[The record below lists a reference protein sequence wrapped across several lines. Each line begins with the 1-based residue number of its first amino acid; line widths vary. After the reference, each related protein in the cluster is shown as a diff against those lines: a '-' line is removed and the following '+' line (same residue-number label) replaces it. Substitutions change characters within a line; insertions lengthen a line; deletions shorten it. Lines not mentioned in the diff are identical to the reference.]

1 MNLKVNILTRHKG
14 LYIYN
19 KKIAMSEFNYKDYV
33 ANNPLLSEVKLN
45 EEEEALMKDSSG
57 NTLAIGDII
66 KGENN
71 VRYQIRYS
79 PLRDEI
85 VLQPSVEVDGDEF
98 YADGKEI
105 TNVGDKE
112 KFVDIVT
119 KSTRIKRNIDVEDS
133 KAFIYEEKEEVKED
147 EGMDRTDA
155 LDKLKDMLEDLK
167 YMSKEANELMSMYF
181 PGAHNTAEAYGAL
194 DFGTSSNKYDTT
206 LESLI
211 DAIERGVED

>member
-1 MNLKVNILTRHKG
+1 
-14 LYIYN
+14 
-19 KKIAMSEFNYKDYV
+19 MSEFNYKDYV

-45 EEEEALMKDSSG
+45 EEQEALMKDSSG

-85 VLQPSVEVDGDEF
+85 VLQPSVEVDGDEY

-105 TNVGDKE
+105 TNVEDKE

-119 KSTRIKRNIDVEDS
+119 KSTRIKGNVDVRNS
-133 KAFIYEEKEEVKED
+133 KAFIYEEKEEVKEED
-147 EGMDRTDA
+147 GMDRTDA
-155 LDKLKDMLEDLK
+155 LDKLRNILDDLK

-194 DFGTSSNKYDTT
+194 DFGTSSNRYDVT
-206 LESLI
+206 LENII
-211 DAIERGVED
+211 DGLERGVDVD

>member
-1 MNLKVNILTRHKG
+1 
-14 LYIYN
+14 
-19 KKIAMSEFNYKDYV
+19 MSEFNYKDYI

-57 NTLAIGDII
+57 NALAIGDVI

-85 VLQPSVEVDGDEF
+85 VLQPSVEVDGEEY

-119 KSTRIKRNIDVEDS
+119 KSTRIKRYVDVKNS
-133 KAFIYEEKEEVKED
+133 KAFIYEEKKEVNEVQ
-147 EGMDRTDA
+147 DRTDA
-155 LDKLKDMLEDLK
+155 LDKLRNILEDLK
-167 YMSKEANELMSMYF
+167 YFSKEANELLSSYF
-181 PGAHNTAEAYGAL
+181 PSAHDRAEAYGAL
-194 DFGTSSNKYDTT
+194 DFGTSSNKYDVT
-206 LESLI
+206 LESII
-211 DAIERGVED
+211 DGLERGIDVD

>member
-1 MNLKVNILTRHKG
+1 
-14 LYIYN
+14 
-19 KKIAMSEFNYKDYV
+19 MSEFNYKDYI
-33 ANNPLLSEVKLN
+33 ANNPLLSEVKLT
-45 EEEEALMKDSSG
+45 EEEEDLMKDSLG
-57 NTLAIGDII
+57 NVLAIGDII

-79 PLRDEI
+79 PLRGMI

-133 KAFIYEEKEEVKED
+133 KAFINEEESFLDAKSPSEIR
-147 EGMDRTDA
+147 GMIKTLRNASRIIQSLKFYGTEKQQVQA
-155 LDKLKDMLEDLK
+155 DKLYGTGGLGRLITLMNLEL
-167 YMSKEANELMSMYF
+167 E
-181 PGAHNTAEAYGAL
+181 
-194 DFGTSSNKYDTT
+194 NKK
-206 LESLI
+206 
-211 DAIERGVED
+211 

>member
-1 MNLKVNILTRHKG
+1 
-14 LYIYN
+14 
-19 KKIAMSEFNYKDYV
+19 MSEFNYKDYV

-45 EEEEALMKDSSG
+45 EEQEALMKDSSG

-85 VLQPSVEVDGDEF
+85 VLQPSVEVDGEEF

-119 KSTRIKRNIDVEDS
+119 KSTRIKGNVDVKNS
-133 KAFIYEEKEEVKED
+133 KAFIYEEKEEVKEED
-147 EGMDRTDA
+147 GMDRTDA

>member
-1 MNLKVNILTRHKG
+1 
-14 LYIYN
+14 
-19 KKIAMSEFNYKDYV
+19 MSDFNYKDYV

-45 EEEEALMKDSSG
+45 EEQEDLMKDSSG
-57 NTLAIGDII
+57 NTLAIGDVI

-85 VLQPSVEVDGDEF
+85 VLQPSVEVDGEEY

-105 TNVGDKE
+105 TNVEDKE

-119 KSTRIKRNIDVEDS
+119 KSTKIKRYVDVKNS
-133 KAFIYEEKEEVKED
+133 KAFIYEEKEEVKEED
-147 EGMDRTDA
+147 GMDRTDA